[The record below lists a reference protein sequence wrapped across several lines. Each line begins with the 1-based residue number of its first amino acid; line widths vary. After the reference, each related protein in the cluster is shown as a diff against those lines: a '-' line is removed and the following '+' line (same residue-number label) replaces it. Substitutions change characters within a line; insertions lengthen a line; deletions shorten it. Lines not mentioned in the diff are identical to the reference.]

1 MQVFRRGD
9 RGPAVAEI
17 RAKLERLGRL
27 EPVAPAGSPTG
38 SRDEPGD
45 SAEIGVDPADVV
57 FDDITDHAVRGFQQE
72 RGLRVDGVVGAETY
86 RALDEAHWRIG
97 DRLLTYTVSRP
108 FIGDDVA
115 TLQERLLEMG
125 FDPGRCDGIFGR
137 ATEAALKEFQRNV
150 GLRADGTLG
159 PGTLRALE
167 QLRRTV
173 TGGSPSDRREEER
186 LRRGVGA
193 LAGRVVVLDPGHGG
207 DDDGVA
213 AHGQSEA
220 EIVLD
225 LANRIEGRLGALGV
239 TTYLT
244 RSAETCPDDRE
255 RALFANEMSAEIFV
269 SLHLDAIASDHASGS
284 ACFFYGASLPHRE
297 VRSVVGERLADLISR
312 EISSRTDLVD
322 GRVHPK
328 SWELLRLTRMPA
340 VRLDAGYLTSSG
352 DAARLANAD
361 FRDALAEAV
370 VAGVRRLY
378 LPEHLDVP
386 TGQFRLAAVT

>member
-27 EPVAPAGSPTG
+27 APIDDVP
-38 SRDEPGD
+38 DD
-45 SAEIGVDPADVV
+45 SGETPYHRTKPADVA
-57 FDDITDHAVRGFQQE
+57 FDDVTDRAVRGFQQE
-72 RGLRVDGVVGAETY
+72 RGLRVDGAVGPETY
-86 RALDEAHWRIG
+86 RALDEAHWRFG
-97 DRLLTYTVSRP
+97 DRLLSYTVSRP

-115 TLQERLLEMG
+115 TLQQRLLDMG

-137 ATEAALKEFQRNV
+137 ATETALKEFQHNV
-150 GLRADGTLG
+150 GLRADGALG

-173 TGGSPSDRREEER
+173 TGGSPSERREEER

-193 LAGRVVVLDPGHGG
+193 LAGRVVVLDPGHGEG
-207 DDDGVA
+207 DRGVE
-213 AHGQSEA
+213 AHGQVEA

-244 RSAETCPDDRE
+244 RSADTCPDDRD
-255 RALFANEMSAEIFV
+255 RAMFANEMAAEIFV
-269 SLHLDAIASDHASGS
+269 SIHLDAQASEHPSGS
-284 ACFFYGASLPHRE
+284 ACFFYGARLPSRE
-297 VRSVVGERLADLISR
+297 VRSVVGERLADLVSR
-312 EISSRTDLVD
+312 EIASRTDLVD
-322 GRVHPK
+322 GRSHPK

-340 VRLDAGYLTSSG
+340 VRLDAGYLTNPG
-352 DAARLANAD
+352 DAARLANPE

-370 VAGVRRLY
+370 VAGLRRLY

-386 TGQFRLAAVT
+386 TGQFRLAALSNQAT

>member
-27 EPVAPAGSPTG
+27 EPIAPAGSPQ
-38 SRDEPGD
+38 D
-45 SAEIGVDPADVV
+45 AADPADLV
-57 FDDITDHAVRGFQQE
+57 FDDVTDHAVRGFQQE
-72 RGLRVDGVVGAETY
+72 RGLRVDGVVGPETY

-97 DRLLTYTVSRP
+97 DRLLSYTVSRP

-115 TLQERLLEMG
+115 TLQQRLLEMG

-207 DDDGVA
+207 EDVGVE
-213 AHGQSEA
+213 AHGQTEA

-225 LANRIEGRLGALGV
+225 LANRVEGRLGALGV

-269 SLHLDAIASDHASGS
+269 SLHLDATASDHPCGS

-297 VRSVVGERLADLISR
+297 ARSVVGERLADLISR
-312 EISSRTDLVD
+312 EITSRTDLVD

-340 VRLDAGYLTSSG
+340 IRLDAGYLTSPG
-352 DAARLANAD
+352 DAARLANPE

>member
-27 EPVAPAGSPTG
+27 ERSAGARAGGAHVQHSTNPT
-38 SRDEPGD
+38 D
-45 SAEIGVDPADVV
+45 IV
-57 FDDITDHAVRGFQQE
+57 FDDVTDHAIRGFQQE
-72 RGLRVDGVVGAETY
+72 RGLRIDGVVGPETY
-86 RALDEAHWRIG
+86 RALDEAHWRFG
-97 DRLLTYTVSRP
+97 DRLLSYAVSRP

-115 TLQERLLEMG
+115 TLQQRLLDMG

-159 PGTLRALE
+159 PGTLRALD

-173 TGGSPSDRREEER
+173 KGGSPSEQREEER
-186 LRRGVGA
+186 LRRGIGA

-207 DDDGVA
+207 DDPGA
-213 AHGQSEA
+213 TAHGLVEA
-220 EIVLD
+220 DIVLD
-225 LANRIEGRLGALGV
+225 LATRVEGRLGALGV

-244 RSAETCPDDRE
+244 RSADTGPDDQA
-255 RALFANEMSAEIFV
+255 RAVFANEMAAEIFV
-269 SLHLDAIASDHASGS
+269 SLHLEAVASVHASGI
-284 ACFFYGASLPHRE
+284 ACFFYGASLPDRE
-297 VRSVVGERLADLISR
+297 VRSAVGERLADLISR
-312 EISSRTDLVD
+312 EVASRTDLVD
-322 GRVHPK
+322 GRTQPK

-340 VRLDAGYLTSSG
+340 IRLDAGYVTSPG
-352 DAARLANAD
+352 DAARLATPE

-370 VAGVRRLY
+370 VAGIQRLY
-378 LPEHLDVP
+378 LPDHLDIP
-386 TGQFRLAAVT
+386 TGQFRLAALSK

>member
-27 EPVAPAGSPTG
+27 AAT
-38 SRDEPGD
+38 PGD
-45 SAEIGVDPADVV
+45 GSGHTAANPADAV
-57 FDDITDHAVRGFQQE
+57 FDDVTDRAIRGFQQE
-72 RGLRVDGVVGAETY
+72 RGLRVDGVVGPETY
-86 RALDEAHWRIG
+86 RALDEAHWRFG
-97 DRLLTYTVSRP
+97 DRLLSYTVSRP

-115 TLQERLLEMG
+115 TLQQRLLDMG
-125 FDPGRCDGIFGR
+125 FDPGRCDGIFGQ

-173 TGGSPSDRREEER
+173 KGGSPSERREEER
-186 LRRGVGA
+186 LQRGIGA

-207 DDDGVA
+207 ADLGA
-213 AHGQSEA
+213 TGHGLVEA

-225 LANRIEGRLGALGV
+225 LATRIEGRLGALGV

-244 RSAETCPDDRE
+244 RSAETSPDDTA
-255 RALFANEMSAEIFV
+255 RARFANEMAAEIFV
-269 SLHLDAIASDHASGS
+269 SLHLDTVPSVHASGS
-284 ACFFYGASLPHRE
+284 ACFFYGATLPDRE
-297 VRSVVGERLADLISR
+297 VRSAVGERLADLISR
-312 EISSRTDLVD
+312 EVASRTDLVD
-322 GRVHPK
+322 GRSHPK

-340 VRLDAGYLTSSG
+340 IRLDAGYVTSPG
-352 DAARLANAD
+352 DAARLATPE

-370 VAGVRRLY
+370 VAGIQRLY
-378 LPEHLDVP
+378 LPDHLDIP
-386 TGQFRLAAVT
+386 TGQFRLAALLT